1 MTTKNSSATGMSTGR
16 MPGLGG
22 SPAGQTPYQVEKKEP
37 YSEAAPSHIGMHTT
51 PPDTK
56 NGSTSKTSQPL
67 YQPEKRDNKTGKKHA
82 AYGTSRDVKYY

>member
-37 YSEAAPSHIGMHTT
+37 YSEAAPSHIGSA
-51 PPDTK
+51 
-56 NGSTSKTSQPL
+56 G
-67 YQPEKRDNKTGKKHA
+67 Y
-82 AYGTSRDVKYY
+82 